1 MYHTKLV
8 KDFKRIVTIWLE
20 VVNIWILA
28 GGAKCKGKTLLVIEM
43 SFTLSRYFTVTVQ
56 YWCSVPKQKTTGL
69 WLDLEGC
76 KYGPLDLKSC
86 FNLVQWFIKIQVP
99 ELVVGFGEPD
109 KCLEEKKIAKVFILS
124 LMSTHDFW
132 NVHIHTQQ
140 SKLLQNKQWKKEN
153 IYQLRQSKFDHK
165 FKNPKISGNFSFF
178 VGNFYVHNSNAILIS
193 PKNFMV
199 QNSALKII
207 WSLSF
212 LKLIFLIFY
221 WK

>member
-1 MYHTKLV
+1 LTWRVPSPSPMGYT
-8 KDFKRIVTIWLE
+8 W
-20 VVNIWILA
+20 
-28 GGAKCKGKTLLVIEM
+28 AKY
-43 SFTLSRYFTVTVQ
+43 S
-56 YWCSVPKQKTTGL
+56 
-69 WLDLEGC
+69 
-76 KYGPLDLKSC
+76 PLDFKSC
-86 FNLVQWFIKIQVP
+86 FSLVQWFLKIRVS
-99 ELVVGFGEPD
+99 ELVVGSGEPD

-193 PKNFMV
+193 PKNCMI

-212 LKLIFLIFY
+212 LKLFSFFIWNGPHKNICSQTNQKFWEGRSVYF
-221 WK
+221 